1 VVDIVLYAM
10 IKYLSITFIFLAA
23 FASTAASQSSADR
36 GGDVLE
42 RIREQRDR
50 LPYEKS
56 QLTMVMQNANGRT
69 RERSLNIWSYSTD
82 ERSRLMIQFDSP
94 ADVRGTGLLSLSD
107 PSGTSQKL
115 YLPATRR
122 VQTISSNNRGDKFL
136 GSDFTFEDL
145 GDVNHDDFTYET
157 VSEQSNKLVVRA
169 TPKADTGFSYAYA
182 VHTVDTSKLL
192 LLSSTFYDKAG
203 KPIRELTT
211 GGHVEAKSG
220 VWRSNT
226 MTMKDVQRGSQTT
239 LRWDDRTF
247 DPISDSFFTERFLQR
262 GAS

>member
-1 VVDIVLYAM
+1 M
-10 IKYLSITFIFLAA
+10 FKFLSIPIILLVAITGSAIA
-23 FASTAASQSSADR
+23 QSSNR

-50 LPYEKS
+50 LPYERS

-69 RERSLNIWSYSTD
+69 RERSLNIWSFSTN

-145 GDVNHDDFTYET
+145 GDVNHDDFDYET
-157 VSEQSNKLVVRA
+157 ISEQGSRMVVRA
-169 TPKADTGFSYAYA
+169 TPKSGTDFSYAYA
-182 VHTVDTSKLL
+182 VHTVDTSRLL

-211 GGHVEAKSG
+211 GDFIEAKPG

-226 MTMKDVQRGSQTT
+226 MTMKDVHKGSQTI
-239 LRWDDRTF
+239 LRWDDRSF

>member
-1 VVDIVLYAM
+1 M
-10 IKYLSITFIFLAA
+10 IKYLTTSILLALA
-23 FASTAASQSSADR
+23 IVGTAAAQASSNR
-36 GGDVLE
+36 GSDVLE

-50 LPYEKS
+50 LPYEQS

-69 RERSLNIWSYSTD
+69 RERSLNIWSFSTD

-145 GDVNHDDFTYET
+145 GDVNHEDFNYET
-157 VSEQSNKLVVRA
+157 VSEQGNRLVVRA
-169 TPKADTGFSYAYA
+169 TPKSGTDFSYAYA
-182 VHTVDTSKLL
+182 VHTVDTTKLL
-192 LLSSTFYDKAG
+192 LLSSTFYDKAN
-203 KPIRELTT
+203 KAIRELTT
-211 GGHVEAKSG
+211 SDFIEAKPG
-220 VWRSNT
+220 IWRSNT
-226 MTMKDVQRGSQTT
+226 MIMKDVQKGSQTT

-247 DPISDSFFTERFLQR
+247 DPISDSYFTERFLQR

>member
-1 VVDIVLYAM
+1 M
-10 IKYLSITFIFLAA
+10 IKFLTIPLFLL
-23 FASTAASQSSADR
+23 FALTGTAIAQSSNR
-36 GGDVLE
+36 GGDILE

-69 RERSLNIWSYSTD
+69 RERSLHLWSYSTD
-82 ERSRLMIQFDSP
+82 ARSRLMIQFDTP
-94 ADVRGTGLLSLSD
+94 AYVRGTALLSLSD
-107 PSGTSQKL
+107 NSGTSQKL

-145 GDVNHDDFTYET
+145 GDINHDDFTYET
-157 VSEQSNKLVVRA
+157 ESEQGNRLVVRA
-169 TPKADTGFSYAYA
+169 TPKQGTSFSYAYA
-182 VHTVDTSKLL
+182 MHTVDTSRLL
-192 LLSSTFYDKAG
+192 LLTSTFYDKAQ

-211 GGHVEAKSG
+211 GDFTEAKPG
-220 VWRSNT
+220 IWRSNT

-239 LRWDDRTF
+239 IKWNGRSYDT
-247 DPISDSFFTERFLQR
+247 ISDSYFTERFLQR